1 MPPPHLR
8 AALAAALRRTASASS
23 GGVAGASA
31 PIVSSSALGAPPP
44 PTQSAPLL
52 ASSSPPPR
60 PHTPSV
66 LPWGLARGMAAAVA
80 GRAPRAPH
88 DGPSSSGGSAA
99 LSHAN
104 PSQSS
109 PSSADADR
117 AARWRLLGERGHPIN
132 PCNSPLHPAVSEAG
146 IMPDPRQPELCLQE
160 AYTPESTCYG
170 CGPSA
175 KEGLFLRSKRVEN
188 GLEARVRLDR
198 KYESF
203 PGIVNGGIVGT
214 LVDCL
219 SNWTAATHLMDT
231 SAL

>member
-1 MPPPHLR
+1 MPPAHLR
-8 AALAAALRRTASASS
+8 AALAAALRRAAAASP
-23 GGVAGASA
+23 AGAAPIASA
-31 PIVSSSALGAPPP
+31 PAPL
-44 PTQSAPLL
+44 QSAHAQLSACAAAP
-52 ASSSPPPR
+52 ATT
-60 PHTPSV
+60 PHL
-66 LPWGLARGMAAAVA
+66 LPWLSLSSQQRRGAAAVA

-88 DGPSSSGGSAA
+88 DSASSAA
-99 LSHAN
+99 AAAN
-104 PSQSS
+104 HSNNNGG
-109 PSSADADR
+109 DDR

-146 IMPDPRQPELCLQE
+146 ILPDPHQPELCLQE
-160 AYTPESTCYG
+160 AYTPESTCWG

-188 GLEARVRLDR
+188 GLEARVRLDS